1 MTTVTAVT
9 TPALRADELTEQDY
23 RDIYDELREHL
34 SLSEFITRA
43 GSTVSKG
50 WWSQYEHG
58 IKPLTLERRNELRAA
73 VGLRILPP
81 YPADAAGAVTDD
93 ATVYRIGDGL
103 ADRVI
108 LLTPEMAT
116 PLNLRVNG
124 DVRVL
129 SQFSPQNAADAEV
142 TPVTAYRRDAPRQP
156 RRPYRRVILQGALLA
171 QLEAAAGN
179 VPLRD
184 WLRGII
190 KRT

>member
-1 MTTVTAVT
+1 M
-9 TPALRADELTEQDY
+9 
-23 RDIYDELREHL
+23 
-34 SLSEFITRA
+34 
-43 GSTVSKG
+43 VSKG

-81 YPADAAGAVTDD
+81 DPATAAGAVTDD
-93 ATVYRIGDGL
+93 ATVYRIGVGL

-129 SQFSPQNAADAEV
+129 SPISPQNAADAEV
-142 TPVTAYRRDAPRQP
+142 TPVTAYRRATPNQP
-156 RRPYRRVILQGALLA
+156 RKPYRRVILQGALLA
-171 QLEAAAGN
+171 QLEAAAGD

-184 WLRGII
+184 WLRGLV
-190 KRT
+190 KSA